1 MSFGKDPELN
11 GVAFGRGSLDLEPET
26 QSPHMKKIVL
36 SYLFVLTSVFT
47 FAQTGLVINE
57 IDYDQPGLDSAEFIE
72 LYNAGSSAVNL
83 ADYSVV
89 LINCNNLGFTAYAT
103 ITLPA
108 QSLASGAYF
117 VICSPFGT
125 VSNCNQNFTH
135 TYSFGH
141 LQNGSPDLV
150 AIQENVTQNYIDFVS
165 YEGTCA
171 SPYTGNGVPLAE
183 SDTVVGQD
191 TINGIPQ
198 APLKTYGISRYP
210 NGTDTNNDSIDFKR
224 ACITPGAANVNIA
237 SNCAGT
243 SGIQTNNGS
252 SFGMMVYPNPSRG
265 LVQVDFRGRSVRNG
279 NLAVIDMLGNEVKNF
294 RINSS
299 NSKFSIDLSEL
310 QSGIYFIKA
319 VTDQGMTMQ
328 RVVIKK

>member
-1 MSFGKDPELN
+1 
-11 GVAFGRGSLDLEPET
+11 
-26 QSPHMKKIVL
+26 MKKPLL
-36 SYLFVLTSVFT
+36 SFFFLLFTAFT
-47 FAQTGLVINE
+47 FAQSGLVINE

-72 LYNAGSSAVNL
+72 LYNAGSAAINL
-83 ADYSVV
+83 ADYSVI
-89 LINCNNLGFTAYAT
+89 LINCNNSGFTAYAT
-103 ITLPA
+103 IALPA
-108 QSLASGAYF
+108 QSLAAGAYF
-117 VICSPFGT
+117 VLCSPFGT
-125 VSNCNQNFTH
+125 VANCNQNFTH
-135 TYSFGH
+135 TYSSGH

-150 AIQENVTQNYIDFVS
+150 AIQENVTQNYTDFVS

-171 SPYTGNGVPLAE
+171 SPYSGFGIPLAE

-210 NGTDTNNDSIDFKR
+210 NGSDTNNDSIDFKR

-243 SGIQTNNGS
+243 SGLQNNNGTS
-252 SFGMMVYPNPSRG
+252 LGIMVYPNPSRG
-265 LVQVDFRGRSVRNG
+265 LVQVDFRGRTVRSG
-279 NLAVIDMLGNEVKNF
+279 NIAVIDMLGNEVRSF
-294 RINSS
+294 RLNSS
-299 NSKFSIDLSEL
+299 NSRYSIDLSEL

-319 VTDQGMTMQ
+319 VTDQGMAMQ